1 MLRPIPVF
9 PFNVRTNAVGLRSE
23 SGRGQVTDH
32 HWPGQDWNDGKKWT
46 AADRVGLALAREG
59 RRTVEDAGPGRHDR
73 RCPAKGAR
81 AWSDCELAARHPLLE
96 MPKTA

>member
-32 HWPGQDWNDGKKWT
+32 HWPGQDWNDGKKWS
-46 AADRVGLALAREG
+46 AADRVDLALALEG
-59 RRTVEDAGPGRHDR
+59 RRTVEVPRTFWAG
-73 RCPAKGAR
+73 
-81 AWSDCELAARHPLLE
+81 AARSKMSGKRRTSLV
-96 MPKTA
+96 

>member
-32 HWPGQDWNDGKKWT
+32 HWPGQDWNDRKKWS
-46 AADRVGLALAREG
+46 AADRVDLALALEG
-59 RRTVEDAGPGRHDR
+59 RRTVEDAAYLLGRGGTIEDVR
-73 RCPAKGAR
+73 QKVQ
-81 AWSDCELAARHPLLE
+81 ELGLIAN
-96 MPKTA
+96 